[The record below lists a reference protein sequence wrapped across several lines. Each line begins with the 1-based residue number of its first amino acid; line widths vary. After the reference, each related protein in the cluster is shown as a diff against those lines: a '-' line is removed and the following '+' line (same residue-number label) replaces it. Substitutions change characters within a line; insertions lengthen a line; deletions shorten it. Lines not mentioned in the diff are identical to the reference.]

1 MDAAVRS
8 LERSSGWYLWNW
20 KVQPGIGFDEW
31 DVQAQYAMKNG
42 LDPLKAV
49 RELENEN
56 MNILIKDDR
65 RSRKWDGMTSARS
78 GGAN

>member
-31 DVQAQYAMKNG
+31 DVQAQHAMRNG

-65 RSRKWDGMTSARS
+65 RSRKWDGMTSADSRET
-78 GGAN
+78 N